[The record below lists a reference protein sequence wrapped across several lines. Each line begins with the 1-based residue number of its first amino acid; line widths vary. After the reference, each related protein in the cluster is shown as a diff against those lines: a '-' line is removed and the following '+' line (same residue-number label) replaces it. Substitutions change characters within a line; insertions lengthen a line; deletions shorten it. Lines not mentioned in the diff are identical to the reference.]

1 MYKSK
6 FYEYDYDDYEEGD
19 KSADTMVA
27 DIMADS
33 EFPELEEIVIGS
45 WGDAW
50 EDACQK
56 IIDDIIENKD
66 KFSHI
71 KSLFIGDMNFESCEV
86 SWIIQGDYSK
96 LWEAMPQLESM
107 RIKGSSEL
115 VLGDIK
121 HSNLKRLEIIC
132 GGLPSSVIE
141 SITKAELPSLERLV
155 LYLGIDD
162 YGFDGNK
169 ETIEKLLSNSDF
181 PNLKYLGIEDSDM
194 EDDIAELVF
203 ASKYISQ
210 IETLS
215 LANGSLTDKG
225 GQLIVDK
232 IKDYPNIKKVDLH
245 YHYMTDDIMDK
256 LDDLADELNIEIDVD
271 EDNEPDE
278 WEDEVYYYP
287 MLTE

>member
-1 MYKSK
+1 
-6 FYEYDYDDYEEGD
+6 
-19 KSADTMVA
+19 
-27 DIMADS
+27 
-33 EFPELEEIVIGS
+33 
-45 WGDAW
+45 
-50 EDACQK
+50 
-56 IIDDIIENKD
+56 
-66 KFSHI
+66 
-71 KSLFIGDMNFESCEV
+71 
-86 SWIIQGDYSK
+86 
-96 LWEAMPQLESM
+96 
-107 RIKGSSEL
+107 
-115 VLGDIK
+115 
-121 HSNLKRLEIIC
+121 
-132 GGLPSSVIE
+132 
-141 SITKAELPSLERLV
+141 
-155 LYLGIDD
+155 
-162 YGFDGNK
+162 
-169 ETIEKLLSNSDF
+169 
-181 PNLKYLGIEDSDM
+181 M

>member
-1 MYKSK
+1 
-6 FYEYDYDDYEEGD
+6 
-19 KSADTMVA
+19 
-27 DIMADS
+27 
-33 EFPELEEIVIGS
+33 
-45 WGDAW
+45 
-50 EDACQK
+50 
-56 IIDDIIENKD
+56 
-66 KFSHI
+66 
-71 KSLFIGDMNFESCEV
+71 
-86 SWIIQGDYSK
+86 
-96 LWEAMPQLESM
+96 
-107 RIKGSSEL
+107 
-115 VLGDIK
+115 
-121 HSNLKRLEIIC
+121 
-132 GGLPSSVIE
+132 
-141 SITKAELPSLERLV
+141 
-155 LYLGIDD
+155 
-162 YGFDGNK
+162 
-169 ETIEKLLSNSDF
+169 
-181 PNLKYLGIEDSDM
+181 M

-256 LDDLADELNIEIDVD
+256 LDDLADDLDIEIDVD